1 MLVGEQLGNRQHD
14 TPSFPHASAP
24 SPPRQCP
31 LGGQQAPGLQ
41 TWAGAV
47 QNTISI
53 QAVCC
58 WTLYQRFRALV
69 SLFVVRHWE
78 DREIVISRVS
88 LE

>member
-1 MLVGEQLGNRQHD
+1 MNIVGGTLLELSSC
-14 TPSFPHASAP
+14 TPLTWDWF
-24 SPPRQCP
+24 
-31 LGGQQAPGLQ
+31 QQAPGLQ
-41 TWAGAV
+41 TWVGPV

-69 SLFVVRHWE
+69 SLFGSGIDWE

>member
-1 MLVGEQLGNRQHD
+1 MNIVGGTLLELSSC
-14 TPSFPHASAP
+14 TPLTWDWF
-24 SPPRQCP
+24 
-31 LGGQQAPGLQ
+31 QQAPGLQ